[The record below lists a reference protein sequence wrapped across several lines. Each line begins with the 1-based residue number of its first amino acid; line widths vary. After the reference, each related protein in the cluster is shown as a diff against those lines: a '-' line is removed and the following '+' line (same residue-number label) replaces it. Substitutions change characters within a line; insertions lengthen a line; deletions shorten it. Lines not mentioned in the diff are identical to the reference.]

1 MPALSSLWRVES
13 TRQNL
18 EEYKADD
25 DEVEAEAGDTP
36 GKVRTRSLYSH
47 QHTRH
52 WDGSSRALKSLK
64 PHPFVIRQ

>member
-1 MPALSSLWRVES
+1 MES

-18 EEYKADD
+18 EEYKEDD
-25 DEVEAEAGDTP
+25 DEDQGGAGTEATP

-47 QHTRH
+47 KHTRH